1 MQQSLFRIRQEDT
14 TSSPAKSANGLSD
27 SNLCLVSGKK
37 TTANSLIFW
46 PLRQSHQ
53 RLSTQV
59 TQERS
64 MQVQIN
70 SDNTI
75 SMHNKL
81 SDSIGA
87 YILNVLNRFDPYLT
101 RVEVHLTG
109 ENVNK
114 SGPKDKR
121 CVLEARAKRHQSLIV
136 TNKSTDIEDAFSG
149 AAAKMHRHLESTY
162 GRLADKRRRAEK
174 MKQRLTRLQPLS
186 AESAD

>member
-1 MQQSLFRIRQEDT
+1 
-14 TSSPAKSANGLSD
+14 
-27 SNLCLVSGKK
+27 
-37 TTANSLIFW
+37 
-46 PLRQSHQ
+46 
-53 RLSTQV
+53 
-59 TQERS
+59 

-109 ENVNK
+109 ENVKK

-121 CVLEARAKRHQSLIV
+121 CVLEARAKRHPSLIV
-136 TNKSTDIEDAFSG
+136 TNKASDIEDAFSG

-174 MKQRLTRLQPLS
+174 MQLRVSRLHAS
-186 AESAD
+186 SSN

>member
-1 MQQSLFRIRQEDT
+1 
-14 TSSPAKSANGLSD
+14 
-27 SNLCLVSGKK
+27 
-37 TTANSLIFW
+37 
-46 PLRQSHQ
+46 
-53 RLSTQV
+53 
-59 TQERS
+59 

-70 SDNTI
+70 SDNNI
-75 SMHNKL
+75 SMHGKL
-81 SDSIGA
+81 SDAIGA
-87 YILNVLNRFDPYLT
+87 YINNLLQRFDPYLT

-109 ENVNK
+109 ENVKK

-121 CVLEARAKRHQSLIV
+121 CVLEARAKRHPSLIV